1 MANDLPSPPEQGPS
15 VTSLVSGII
24 DDVQELIKQQAALI
38 RSEIRDDFR
47 KTKEAV
53 AAIAVGAGVAVLGV
67 ILLSLMAV
75 YLLHWAFDPNL
86 PLWGCFGIVGGGLGA
101 LGGALIYAGKKKF
114 DSFNPLPD
122 QSFQALKENLQWQ
135 TNPR

>member
-1 MANDLPSPPEQGPS
+1 MANEVHSPPERS

-24 DDVQELIKQQAALI
+24 DDVQELIRQQATLI
-38 RSEIRDDFR
+38 RSEIQDDFR
-47 KTKEAV
+47 KTKAAV
-53 AAIAVGAGVAVLGV
+53 SSMAVGVGVAVLGV

-75 YLLHWAFDPNL
+75 YRLQRARPEL
-86 PLWGCFGIVGGGLGA
+86 PLWACFAIVGGFLGL